1 LGSGARIDGLGIG
14 ARSADEWRPAMRQ
27 PVGHEQN
34 GSRTP
39 EQLLKHIKTEPLVK
53 WAFDPGIRPNGEQRT
68 TPPLTQ
74 KQLIKAFEKWIAE
87 GTPCPTQ

>member
-1 LGSGARIDGLGIG
+1 MAWESAPGVPMNGAQLCASLLDM
-14 ARSADEWRPAMRQ
+14 SK
-27 PVGHEQN
+27 N
-34 GSRTP
+34 GSPTP